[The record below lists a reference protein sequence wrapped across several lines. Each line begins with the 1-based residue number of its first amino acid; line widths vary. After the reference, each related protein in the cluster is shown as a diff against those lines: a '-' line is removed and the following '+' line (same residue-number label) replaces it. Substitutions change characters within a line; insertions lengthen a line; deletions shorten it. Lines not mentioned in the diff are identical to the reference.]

1 MTSFRVADVTVYMRT
16 VVHMAAR
23 KSKPNENVLPPHLT
37 VGLNM
42 CE

>member
-23 KSKPNENVLPPHLT
+23 KSKPNENVLPPPPHCGFEY
-37 VGLNM
+37 V
-42 CE
+42 